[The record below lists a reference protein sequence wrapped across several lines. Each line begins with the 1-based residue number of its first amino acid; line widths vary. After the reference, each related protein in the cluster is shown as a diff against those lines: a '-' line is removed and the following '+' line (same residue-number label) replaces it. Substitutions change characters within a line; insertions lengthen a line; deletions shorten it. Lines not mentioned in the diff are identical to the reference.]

1 MKRVMADE
9 GLREWIRTRGRPH
22 VAMLA
27 GFPQSGETPDPDWML
42 EPPLEAGTV
51 ISNDIRVGLAYAQ
64 EAAETRRIVRLR
76 RLWREE
82 NAILLGGICEL
93 RQGWRS
99 FRVDAIREC
108 FIPATGEVCS
118 AEELFRGLGFNPEA
132 TPSVADYWTH
142 VRACAVVLM
151 ALADADGVVLPS
163 ETAIVGRYAK
173 SLADSLDLAIP
184 EEELF
189 DLRTALPAL
198 NPTPESVEA
207 ALETIGRDRDA
218 LPLFLNAVRELA
230 GADGAVS
237 EEERR
242 FIEEMVTKLRD
253 MA

>member
-1 MKRVMADE
+1 MRDW
-9 GLREWIRTRGRPH
+9 LRTRGR
-22 VAMLA
+22 ARAETLA
-27 GFPQSGETPDPDWML
+27 GFAQSGEMPDPEWML
-42 EPPLEAGTV
+42 EPPLEIGTV
-51 ISNDIRVGLAYAQ
+51 ISNDIRVGLAYGQ
-64 EAAETRRIVRLR
+64 ETAETRRIVRLR
-76 RLWREE
+76 RLWREDS
-82 NAILLGGICEL
+82 AILLGGICEL

-99 FRVDAIREC
+99 FRVDAIKEC

-118 AEELFRGLGFNPEA
+118 AEELFRGLGYNPNA

-163 ETAIVGRYAK
+163 EVAIVGRYAK
-173 SLADSLDLAIP
+173 SLADSLDLSIP

-198 NPTPESVEA
+198 NPTPDSVDE

-218 LPLFLNAVRELA
+218 LPLFLAAVKDLVN
-230 GADGAVS
+230 ADGSVS

-253 MA
+253 MGDD

>member
-1 MKRVMADE
+1 MRDW
-9 GLREWIRTRGRPH
+9 LRTRGR
-22 VAMLA
+22 ARAETLA
-27 GFPQSGETPDPDWML
+27 GFAQSGEMPDPEWML
-42 EPPLEAGTV
+42 EPPLEIGTV
-51 ISNDIRVGLAYAQ
+51 ISNDIRVGLAYGQ

-76 RLWREE
+76 RLWREDS
-82 NAILLGGICEL
+82 AILLGGICEL

-99 FRVDAIREC
+99 FRVDAIKEC

-118 AEELFRGLGFNPEA
+118 AEELFRGLGYNPNA

-163 ETAIVGRYAK
+163 EVAIVGRYAK
-173 SLADSLDLAIP
+173 SLADSLDLSIP

-198 NPTPESVEA
+198 NPTPDSVDE

-218 LPLFLNAVRELA
+218 LPLFLAAVKDLVN
-230 GADGAVS
+230 ADGSVS

-253 MA
+253 MGDA

>member
-1 MKRVMADE
+1 MMSEE
-9 GLREWIRTRGRPH
+9 GIRDWLKSRARPNREVP
-22 VAMLA
+22 ANFA
-27 GFPQSGETPDPDWML
+27 QSGDDPDPEWML
-42 EPPLEAGTV
+42 EPPLEIGTV
-51 ISNDIRVGLAYAQ
+51 ISNDIRVGLAYAD

-76 RLWREE
+76 RLWREDS
-82 NAILLGGICEL
+82 AILLGGICEL

-99 FRVDAIREC
+99 FRVDAIKEC

-118 AEELFRGLGFNPEA
+118 AEELFRGLGYNPNA

-163 ETAIVGRYAK
+163 EVAIVGRYAK
-173 SLADSLDLAIP
+173 SLADSLDLSIP

-198 NPTPESVEA
+198 NPTPESVDE

-218 LPLFLNAVRELA
+218 LPLFLAAVKDLVN
-230 GADGAVS
+230 ADGSVS

-253 MA
+253 MGDA

>member
-1 MKRVMADE
+1 MMSEE
-9 GLREWIRTRGRPH
+9 GIRDWLKSRARPNREVP
-22 VAMLA
+22 ANFA
-27 GFPQSGETPDPDWML
+27 QSGDDPDPEWML
-42 EPPLEAGTV
+42 EPPLEIGTV
-51 ISNDIRVGLAYAQ
+51 ISNDIRVGLAYAD

-76 RLWREE
+76 RLWREDS
-82 NAILLGGICEL
+82 AILLGGICEL

-99 FRVDAIREC
+99 FRVDAIKEC

-118 AEELFRGLGFNPEA
+118 AEELFRGLGYNPNA

-163 ETAIVGRYAK
+163 EVAIVGRYAK
-173 SLADSLDLAIP
+173 SLADSLDLSIP

-198 NPTPESVEA
+198 NPTPDSVDE

-218 LPLFLNAVRELA
+218 LPLFLAAVKDLVN
-230 GADGAVS
+230 ADGSVS

-253 MA
+253 MGDA